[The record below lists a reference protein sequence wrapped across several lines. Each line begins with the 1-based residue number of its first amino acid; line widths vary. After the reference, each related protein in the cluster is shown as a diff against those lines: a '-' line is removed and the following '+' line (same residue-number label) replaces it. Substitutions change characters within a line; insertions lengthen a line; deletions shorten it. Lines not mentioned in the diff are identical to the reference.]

1 MSLQLFGS
9 GLTGFKEPLTKFSD
23 VRRDFAGILDI
34 HSWCEVDSSVSDY
47 PEDSEA
53 FNGFKRQ
60 NKLTGEMIRVRMP
73 HQEEQKAFR
82 SIYTKILKK
91 KFKWLIQQND
101 PILIKGALLFW
112 METPGNCF
120 MRAYIV
126 AKIAGL
132 ISVGYL
138 KEDGNGLAVL
148 MKNPAML
155 LDKSIPVI
163 GMRFGSAGWK
173 EKASTGR
180 VWYEY
185 G

>member
-1 MSLQLFGS
+1 MFSLGS
-9 GLTGFKEPLTKFSD
+9 GQTGFKKPLTKFSD
-23 VRRDFAGILDI
+23 VRRDGDGLLDI
-34 HSWCEVDSSVSDY
+34 HAWCEVDSSVSDY
-47 PEDSEA
+47 AEDNETFKS
-53 FNGFKRQ
+53 FKRA
-60 NKLTGEMIRVRMP
+60 NKLTGKLIRVRMP

-82 SIYTKILKK
+82 AVYTKILKK

-101 PILIKGALLFW
+101 EKITKGALLYF
-112 METPGNCF
+112 METPGCCF

-132 ISVGYL
+132 MSVGYL
-138 KEDGNGLAVL
+138 KEDTNGLAVL
-148 MKNPAML
+148 IKYPSML